1 MYRIRRFGVMKTAT
15 VVALMYVVIVAILIV
30 PFAVLTVAFRGDSG
44 GGAAVLAFGLFAALI
59 YGVVGWVFTAIACA
73 LYNVVAGFVGGIEVQ
88 VEMVAPPAPTPTW
101 SPTGGTPTT
110 PTPPATPPYAS

>member
-15 VVALMYVVIVAILIV
+15 VVAVMYVVVVAIFII
-30 PFAVLTVAFRGDSG
+30 PFAVLTVGFRGDGG
-44 GGAAVLAFGLFAALI
+44 GGAAFLAFGLFAALI
-59 YGVVGWVFTAIACA
+59 YGAIGWVFTAIACA

-88 VEMVAPPAPTPTW
+88 VELVAPPAPTPTW

-110 PTPPATPPYAS
+110 PTPPSTTPYGS